1 MKHTI
6 LIFCLIIN
14 FFYIQAQQTVEG
26 ISKDYSFNITKE
38 VKPPILSVT
47 NGSFIFSDANN
58 NKAIDANEE
67 SKISFTLENNGL
79 GDGYGLS
86 LITTAIGN
94 SQGITFNSNKSL
106 QTLKIGQ
113 KLKVELPISANMN
126 TSDGKIIFSLKVDE
140 PNGFGTDTFQM
151 ELSTRSFSQPLVEVV
166 DFTLTGSQTG
176 VLTRKIPFDL
186 QVLVQNTKPG
196 VAENV
201 KVNFILPDGVLC
213 VSSNESLDYSTLV
226 AGEKKSIVYSLIVS
240 DKFTGTDIPLKIKL
254 KEKYGK
260 YAKDKDILLKLNQN
274 MSPNKIEVLAEKQ
287 NTNINIERGSLTSD
301 VDKNIPNSGIQNLH
315 RYAVIIG
322 NEDYSSQQQGI
333 STEVNVDYAVN
344 DASIFRDYCKLTLGV
359 PERQIRYI
367 ENATGSKI
375 NQALDWLSVLSKAE
389 NGNAEL
395 FFYYSGHGLPDEET
409 KEPYIIP
416 VDVSGSN
423 VKQGVK
429 VSQIYNKLTENP
441 AQHITVFFDACFSGG
456 ARNMPLIAQKSI
468 RVNPEKVALKGNL
481 VVFASSDGNESS
493 GIFRDKK
500 HGFFT
505 YFLLKKLQETSGDV
519 SYEELKEY
527 IKTNVIKES
536 SLIGKPQT
544 PQVLVAPDVN
554 NVWGSWKIK

>member
-1 MKHTI
+1 MKH
-6 LIFCLIIN
+6 IN
-14 FFYIQAQQTVEG
+14 LFFVFALSFFYAQAQQTVEG
-26 ISKDYSFNITKE
+26 VSKDYSFNITKE
-38 VKPPILSVT
+38 VKPPILAVSS
-47 NGSFIFSDANN
+47 GSLLFTDANN
-58 NKAIDANEE
+58 NKAIDANEDC
-67 SKISFTLENNGL
+67 KISFTLENNGL
-79 GDGYGLS
+79 GDGYGLN
-86 LITTAIGN
+86 LIVSATGN
-94 SQGITFNSNKSL
+94 TQGITYKANQAL
-106 QTLKIGQ
+106 QTLKVGQ
-113 KLKVELPISANMN
+113 KLKVELPINAGMN
-126 TSDGKIIFSLKVDE
+126 TTDGKIVFSVKVDE
-140 PNGFGTDTFQM
+140 PSGFGTDAYQM
-151 ELSTRSFSQPLVEVV
+151 ELSTRSFLQPLVEVV

-176 VLTRKIPFDL
+176 VLTRKVPFDL

-196 VAENV
+196 MAEDV

-213 VSSNESLDYSTLV
+213 FSSNESLDYPSLA

-240 DKFTGTDIPLKIKL
+240 DKFTGAEIPIKIKL
-254 KEKYGK
+254 KEKHGK
-260 YAKDKDILLKLNQN
+260 YANDKDILLKLNQD
-274 MSPNKIEVLAEKQ
+274 MSPNKIEVLADKQ
-287 NTNINIERGSLTSD
+287 NTNTNIERGSLTSE
-301 VDKNIPNSGIQNLH
+301 VDKNIPNSGTQNQH

-322 NEDYSSQQQGI
+322 NEDYSSQQQGL

-344 DASIFRDYCKLTLGV
+344 DASIFRDYCKLTLGI

-389 NGNAEL
+389 SGNAEL
-395 FFYYSGHGLPDEET
+395 YFYYSGHGLPDEET

-441 AQHITVFFDACFSGG
+441 AQHVTVFFDACFSGG

-493 GIFRDKK
+493 GIFREKK
-500 HGFFT
+500 HGYFT

-544 PQVLVAPDVN
+544 PQVLVAPEVN